1 MGVARRSLV
10 ILSLAVIGLVSSGVA
25 WAQPIPPFPF
35 PIPTPGPV
43 PTPSPSAPPSVVF
56 PPFDPALCVGKP
68 QHLLIFDMKSGWWSG
83 DGDQFHNLL
92 LPRVVKDCPAIDIE
106 YYFLQHIDLEG
117 APVPPGVQIG
127 ADGIMGVVSFYPA
140 RPGIDGDQE
149 FNLAAFPTRPWNEYH
164 QVWILSGSNQDETD
178 VPTDHEFFQKML
190 QKYLTPPTPPLTI
203 PSLFIATGIGNRD
216 HANRVLGILQLPEL
230 FQSHLSIID
239 TPSVPDGSGVDLK
252 GRATAGAQ
260 LTAHAIFEGVQS
272 LPDVVGL
279 AGAEYETDYLLEAN
293 NPFQIVGRTLK
304 GEPAI
309 AVRETPERRF
319 VLDAGMQR
327 YYSMYKPEEVATYR
341 YLQNIIK
348 WLAR

>member
-1 MGVARRSLV
+1 MSL
-10 ILSLAVIGLVSSGVA
+10 LSSRVA
-25 WAQPIPPFPF
+25 WAQPIPP
-35 PIPTPGPV
+35 
-43 PTPSPSAPPSVVF
+43 SVAF
-56 PPFDPALCVGKP
+56 PPFDPALCIGKP

-106 YYFLQHIDLEG
+106 YYFLQHIDLG
-117 APVPPGVQIG
+117 DITLPPVPGLP
-127 ADGIMGVVSFYPA
+127 APSANGIAGIVTFYPD
-140 RPGIDGDQE
+140 RPGATGDQL
-149 FNLAAFPTRPWNEYH
+149 FNDANFPTRPWNEYN

-190 QKYLTPPTPPLTI
+190 QRYLTPPTPPLTI

-216 HANRVLGILQLPEL
+216 HANRVLATLQLPEL
-230 FQSHLSIID
+230 FESHLTIID
-239 TPSVPDGSGVDLK
+239 TPPVPDGGAVDPR
-252 GRATAGAQ
+252 GRVTAGAQ
-260 LTAHAIFEGVQS
+260 LTAHAIFEGVES
-272 LPDVVGL
+272 LPDLVGL
-279 AGAEYETDYLLEAN
+279 GGADYDSDFLLEAN
-293 NPFQIVGRTLK
+293 NPFQIVGRNLK
-304 GEPAI
+304 GEPSI